1 MNSKSHLYIFC
12 PKKSSKTSKIY
23 KIESLTFLRFK
34 FLPLLSQSTSYSH
47 ALCHTVQRHIVLR
60 RAQSVGMPRHA
71 LRRRMPNTAGLRPRS
86 PARCG
91 GETPTKFLED
101 SGRVLNPSSVLPAFV
116 KKIWIGFG
124 ISWSNHRILKLER
137 PPPDFPKISAPHRVP
152 AWLKYFVG
160 VHGRPLGVILGVKF
174 ISGRITFFLLI

>member
-12 PKKSSKTSKIY
+12 PKKSSKTSNIY

-60 RAQSVGMPRHA
+60 RARSVGMPRHA

-91 GETPTKFLED
+91 GVTPTFFLEE
-101 SGRVLNPSSVLPAFV
+101 SGRVLIPSLVPPAIVKNPYLLNP
-116 KKIWIGFG
+116 
-124 ISWSNHRILKLER
+124 
-137 PPPDFPKISAPHRVP
+137 
-152 AWLKYFVG
+152 
-160 VHGRPLGVILGVKF
+160 
-174 ISGRITFFLLI
+174 ISGTNHAPSLIFWPPLTF

>member
-12 PKKSSKTSKIY
+12 QKKSSKTSNIY

-34 FLPLLSQSTSYSH
+34 FLPLLGQSTSYSH

-60 RAQSVGMPRHA
+60 RARSVGMPRHA

-91 GETPTKFLED
+91 GETPSFILED
-101 SGRVLNPSSVLPAFV
+101 SGRVLNPILVRPALSRNLGNFLRSRDLT
-116 KKIWIGFG
+116 IGF
-124 ISWSNHRILKLER
+124 
-137 PPPDFPKISAPHRVP
+137 
-152 AWLKYFVG
+152 
-160 VHGRPLGVILGVKF
+160 
-174 ISGRITFFLLI
+174 

>member
-1 MNSKSHLYIFC
+1 MNSKSHLCFFFA
-12 PKKSSKTSKIY
+12 KKTSKTSKIY

-60 RAQSVGMPRHA
+60 RARSVGMPRHA

-91 GETPTKFLED
+91 GVTPTKILED
-101 SGRVLNPSSVLPAFV
+101 SGRVLNPILVPSAISRKFPS
-116 KKIWIGFG
+116 KTG
-124 ISWSNHRILKLER
+124 ISGTNRRI
-137 PPPDFPKISAPHRVP
+137 
-152 AWLKYFVG
+152 
-160 VHGRPLGVILGVKF
+160 
-174 ISGRITFFLLI
+174 

>member
-12 PKKSSKTSKIY
+12 PKKSSKTSNIY

-86 PARCG
+86 PARWSLAWD
-91 GETPTKFLED
+91 FLYER
-101 SGRVLNPSSVLPAFV
+101 SPLFLGRGRVPGRYQFLTEEKCENL
-116 KKIWIGFG
+116 
-124 ISWSNHRILKLER
+124 
-137 PPPDFPKISAPHRVP
+137 RV
-152 AWLKYFVG
+152 
-160 VHGRPLGVILGVKF
+160 
-174 ISGRITFFLLI
+174 